1 MKRAKHP
8 ATVSMKLTSVPE
20 LPYKKGPLNSSPKPK
35 EKRNA
40 KSTQD
45 KIEPMVI
52 RSPPTGESIVRYAL
66 PIPSTMMKDLVSDAE
81 MVRMIAKN
89 LKTVVSTLEETY
101 GAFTDD
107 GEKATEKS
115 EAEGLSVGDD
125 MNSFL
130 LCCSQFATQ
139 LEEAVKE
146 ERGILES
153 LFKWFQQQVN
163 QMEEISKDQS
173 NLQADL
179 PSDDKFVNKGIT
191 QIAKL
196 IRKFEDI
203 KGRLK
208 ERRVSLQSKQTD
220 KDLLSESL
228 KHYALI
234 EQQIEEFIK
243 SHSAL
248 GSQYVFETES
258 GTPSSMTNRMAMM
271 MKIFENQAAML
282 EKALNDQRIIE
293 SKYQQIETDYQNLLS
308 EKNLLEGEIQR
319 LRDTER
325 PKSASKEERT
335 KKSGKSEK
343 KKDKDSERKLSP
355 SREEELQIQEAERN
369 KTQVDSVLHQKTE
382 MFKEEKNKT
391 KLDRGHSKSKVK
403 GEDTKD
409 SLPKKSDIQS
419 SEQRK
424 DQISSDQSKR
434 SVGER

>member
-89 LKTVVSTLEETY
+89 LKT
-101 GAFTDD
+101 
-107 GEKATEKS
+107 
-115 EAEGLSVGDD
+115 
-125 MNSFL
+125 
-130 LCCSQFATQ
+130 
-139 LEEAVKE
+139 
-146 ERGILES
+146 ILES